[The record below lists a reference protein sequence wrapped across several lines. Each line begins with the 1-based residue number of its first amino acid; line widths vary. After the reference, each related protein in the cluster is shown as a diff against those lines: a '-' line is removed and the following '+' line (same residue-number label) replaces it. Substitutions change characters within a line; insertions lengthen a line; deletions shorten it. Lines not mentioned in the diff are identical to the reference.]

1 MFLTEQR
8 VLFQG
13 SKDKILDILVSVQKA
28 GKRPIPSLV
37 EVSIFIVSFLSD
49 KQEEKYS

>member
-13 SKDKILDILVSVQKA
+13 SKDKILDISVSVQKA
-28 GKRPIPSLV
+28 GKRSIPSFV
-37 EVSIFIVSFLSD
+37 EVSILIVSFLSD
-49 KQEEKYS
+49 K